1 MNKAD
6 VARSFSCAA
15 KTYDKHAF
23 VQQEIGQRLL
33 ERLNYLKE
41 PPRTILDVGAGTGSL
56 TRCLQRKFPES
67 LVLGVD
73 IAKGMTYFAKSQQ
86 PWQFWRNNPH
96 YFCADAEQLPFQKS
110 SIDLIFSNF
119 TLQWCFDLQR
129 TFAEFKR
136 VLKPGG
142 MIFFSTLGPKTLF
155 ELRQSFA
162 VVDDKTHVNEFID
175 MHDIGDHLLNC
186 QFADPVIDMEMITIH
201 YPDVKSL
208 LKDLKGTGA
217 HNVNINRPAGCLS
230 SRQYFHMLE
239 TYDTF
244 KLANGCI
251 PASYEVI
258 YGHAWQQALSHL
270 YSQDKDGMIKIP
282 GDKIPRLVK
291 NPGEFS

>member
-23 VQQEIGQRLL
+23 VQQEIGQRLI
-33 ERLNYLKE
+33 ERLDYLKE

-56 TRCLQRKFPES
+56 TRRLQQQFPQS
-67 LVLGVD
+67 TVLAVD
-73 IAKGMTYFAKSQQ
+73 IAPGMTHFAKSQQ
-86 PWQFWRNNPH
+86 SWHFWRNNPH
-96 YFCADAEQLPFQKS
+96 YFCADAEQLPFQKN

-119 TLQWCFDLQR
+119 ALQWCLDLPLA
-129 TFAEFKR
+129 FAEFKR

-142 MIFFSTLGPKTLF
+142 MIFFSTLGPQTLF

-162 VVDDKTHVNEFID
+162 VVDNKTHVNEFID
-175 MHDIGDHLLNC
+175 MHDIGDQLLNLR
-186 QFADPVIDMEMITIH
+186 FSDPVIDMEMVTIH

-217 HNVNINRPAGCLS
+217 HNVNKKRPSGCLPS
-230 SRQYFHMLE
+230 QHYLRMLQA
-239 TYDTF
+239 YDTF

-258 YGHAWQQALSHL
+258 YGHAWQQPLSQL
-270 YSQDKDGMIKIP
+270 YSQDKEGIIKIP

-291 NPGEFS
+291 NSGEAS